1 MKRKLER
8 AVAELEKRTNTKMGI
23 CEYDDV
29 QSGVQSM
36 SDGNKYALW
45 LYAVKRA
52 NGEYMSV
59 GTKGKVI
66 GRFQTQAE
74 AIDEI
79 NAGVFDKI

>member
-1 MKRKLER
+1 MMRKIER

-23 CEYDDV
+23 CKYDDV

-45 LYAVKRA
+45 IYAVKRA

-79 NAGVFDKI
+79 NAGVFDEI